1 MPQLLV
7 DQFERLRNVEPSA
20 DDYIPD
26 TVEAVLR
33 SAREAG
39 ATDIHLT
46 PNADSLNMQW
56 RIDGVL
62 HAVTQFEAKDA
73 PRVVARI
80 KVLAGLLTYRN
91 DVPQEGRI
99 SGVHETR
106 VSTLPTLFGEK
117 AVVRLFAEAGQ
128 YQWLEQ
134 LGLPQHIEDPLRPL
148 LEQTGG
154 VVLFTGPAGS
164 GKTTTI
170 YSCMREI
177 AANTNGTR
185 SLVSI
190 EDPIEVVVPG
200 VAQTQVN
207 SAAGMDLA
215 ATLRAMMR
223 QDPEVIM
230 VGEIRDAETAEA
242 VFQAALTG
250 HLVLTTFHAGNATGA
265 IGRLLDM
272 GIEPYLLRSAIRAVV
287 SQRLLRGLCADCS
300 AKGTDGAHDPVGCD
314 VCHGTGYRGRI
325 AVGEMLC
332 PDNTEAGRAILS
344 RTDTAELQ
352 SVAMQNGLVPQEQL
366 AREAVAS
373 GKTSL
378 AEVYRVFGRQGL
390 NSDA

>member
-7 DQFERLRNVEPSA
+7 DQFERLRNVQPSA
-20 DDYIPD
+20 DEYIPD
-26 TVEAVLR
+26 TVEAVLT

-46 PNADSLNMQW
+46 PTADALTMQW

-62 HAVTQFEAKDA
+62 HTVTTFEAKDA
-73 PRVVARI
+73 PRVVARL

-91 DVPQEGRI
+91 DIPQEGRI
-99 SGVHETR
+99 SGTHETR
-106 VSTLPTLFGEK
+106 VSTIPTLFGEK

-134 LGLPQHIEDPLRPL
+134 LGLPQHIETPLRPL
-148 LEQTGG
+148 LEQTSG

-177 AANTNGTR
+177 AAATNGTR
-185 SLVSI
+185 SLASI

-207 SAAGMDLA
+207 ASAGMDLA

-230 VGEIRDAETAEA
+230 VGEIRDAATAEA

-250 HLVLTTFHAGNATGA
+250 HLVLTTFHAGNVTGA

-287 SQRLLRGLCADCS
+287 GQRLLRALCNDCS
-300 AKGTDGAHDPVGCD
+300 VVGSDDGREPAGCD
-314 VCHGTGYRGRI
+314 VCHGTGYRGRL
-325 AVGEMLC
+325 AVGEILS
-332 PDNTEAGRAILS
+332 PNNSEAGRAILS

-352 SVAMQNGLVPQEQL
+352 SVACANGLVPQEQL
-366 AREAVAS
+366 AREAVEA
-373 GKTSL
+373 GRTSL
-378 AEVYRVFGRQGL
+378 AEVYRVFGRQGM
-390 NSDA
+390 STDV